1 MGGTDYYRPGQLYRL
16 TYTEDA
22 TAHILLN
29 LGGYVATSTM
39 VNAHVNKTSSNEL
52 TGYFDTKGR
61 LWGGPDVVRIY
72 FAVCFDKP
80 FESLDGWADKE
91 CFPDIEEL
99 QGTTESTPRS
109 DSGWSYHDAPTSG
122 VSAQYQVRRGE
133 QVCLKMAVSYVSI
146 ANAKRIWKRSATI
159 GILIKSA
166 GIHKRNGT
174 NGLER

>member
-1 MGGTDYYRPGQLYRL
+1 M
-16 TYTEDA
+16 
-22 TAHILLN
+22 
-29 LGGYVATSTM
+29 
-39 VNAHVNKTSSNEL
+39 
-52 TGYFDTKGR
+52 
-61 LWGGPDVVRIY
+61 VRIY

-133 QVCLKMAVSYVSI
+133 QVCLKVAVSYVSL
-146 ANAKRIWKRSATI
+146 AKAKESLETECNHLVFDKVRRDAHEV
-159 GILIKSA
+159 GIQWPGKIEIKGVADAQNIKCS
-166 GIHKRNGT
+166 T
-174 NGLER
+174 D